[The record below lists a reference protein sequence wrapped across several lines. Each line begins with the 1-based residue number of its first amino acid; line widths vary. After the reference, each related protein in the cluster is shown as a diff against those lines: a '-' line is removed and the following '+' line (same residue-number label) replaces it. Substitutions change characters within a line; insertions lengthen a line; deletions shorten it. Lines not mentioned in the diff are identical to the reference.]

1 MAKFKK
7 KKDGELPQASTAALP
22 DIVFMLLFFFMTV
35 TVMKDNSLMVENK
48 LPEADDI
55 EKLNR
60 KNDRVMYIYA
70 GKPVAGYE
78 KFGTE
83 AVLQLNDKIAQP
95 SELKQYIHAERAL
108 RTEEII
114 PFMMTALKVDKNAN
128 MGLVSDVKQELR
140 KENMLKISYLSVK
153 KSTK

>member
-48 LPEADDI
+48 LPTADSV

-78 KFGTE
+78 DAGKE
-83 AVLQLNDKIAQP
+83 AIIQLNDKFAQP
-95 SELKQYIHAERAL
+95 SDLKQYIYAERAL
-108 RTEEII
+108 RSEDII
-114 PFMMTALKVDKNAN
+114 PLMVTALKVDHKAN
-128 MGLVSDVKQELR
+128 MGLVTDIKQELR
-140 KENMLKISYLSVK
+140 KENMLKISYLAVK
-153 KSTK
+153 PGK